1 MPDNR
6 TFVIVG
12 GGLAAA
18 SAAKTLRSEGFGGRL
33 AVIAEERHAPYV
45 RPPLSKAYLQGKSTR
60 ESLLVNPETWYVD
73 HDVELLV
80 GVRAVGLD
88 RPRHE
93 VILDSGHAIAYDAVL
108 LATGSSPRELAVPGA
123 DPDRVLSL
131 RRVEDADRLRA
142 TWHAADTIAV
152 IGGGWIG
159 LEVAAA
165 ARSRGLDVTV
175 IERSALPLARVLGDR
190 AAQVFTDLH
199 LENGVDLRLEEQVHS
214 IVGAPESAASTVVLE
229 SGAEIDADLVVVGV
243 GARPNTDLAVSSGLD
258 VDDGIVVDE
267 HLRTTDPAV
276 FAAGD
281 VARAYHPL
289 LGRHVR
295 VEHWANAVHQ
305 PVVAA
310 RSMMGQHDTYDRL
323 PYFYTDQYDLG
334 MEYVG
339 YAPPGSYDEVVFRGD
354 VDRREF
360 VAFWISEGRAIAGMS
375 VNTWDVIDDVT
386 AIVRSA
392 ALLDIHR
399 LTDVS
404 VPQSEHYAAA
414 ARP

>member
-1 MPDNR
+1 
-6 TFVIVG
+6 
-12 GGLAAA
+12 
-18 SAAKTLRSEGFGGRL
+18 
-33 AVIAEERHAPYV
+33 
-45 RPPLSKAYLQGKSTR
+45 
-60 ESLLVNPETWYVD
+60 
-73 HDVELLV
+73 
-80 GVRAVGLD
+80 
-88 RPRHE
+88 
-93 VILDSGHAIAYDAVL
+93 
-108 LATGSSPRELAVPGA
+108 
-123 DPDRVLSL
+123 
-131 RRVEDADRLRA
+131 
-142 TWHAADTIAV
+142 
-152 IGGGWIG
+152 
-159 LEVAAA
+159 
-165 ARSRGLDVTV
+165 
-175 IERSALPLARVLGDR
+175 VLGDSV
-190 AAQVFTDLH
+190 AQVFTDLH
-199 LENGVDLRLEEQVHS
+199 LENGVDFRLEEQVHS
-214 IVGAPESAASTVVLE
+214 ILGAPESTASTVVLE

-243 GARPNTDLAVSSGLD
+243 GARPNTDIAVTSGLD

-289 LGRHVR
+289 LGRHIR

-354 VDRREF
+354 VARRQF
-360 VAFWISEGRAIAGMS
+360 IAFWLSEGRAIAGMS

-392 ALLDIHR
+392 APLDIRR

-404 VPQSEHYAAA
+404 VPLSEHHAAA